1 MPSASTRSAALN
13 VALLDRVTQNQYQAT
28 VNQHDMEGNF
38 RALASRSRPGG
49 RSLADLGYTD
59 AVRMH
64 AAPSCFRPC
73 ACRSSCFR
81 SLCASVRHQRCAP
94 LPRVTPS

>member
-1 MPSASTRSAALN
+1 M
-13 VALLDRVTQNQYQAT
+13 TQNQYQAT

-64 AAPSCFRPC
+64 AAPRTVFS
-73 ACRSSCFR
+73 
-81 SLCASVRHQRCAP
+81 SVRMPLLVFPFALRLCPTSALRASAP
-94 LPRVTPS
+94 RDT